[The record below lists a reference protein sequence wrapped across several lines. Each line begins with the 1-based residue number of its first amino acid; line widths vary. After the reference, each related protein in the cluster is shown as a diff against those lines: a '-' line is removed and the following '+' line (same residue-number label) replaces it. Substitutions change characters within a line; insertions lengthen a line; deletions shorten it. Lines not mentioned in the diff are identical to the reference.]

1 MSKSR
6 AQARQAFSQAMAAI
20 MDKLKRLAT
29 KWPVVVVVLGVLL
42 TVVWTGVLIWIV
54 FDLLMLT
61 SRF

>member
-1 MSKSR
+1 
-6 AQARQAFSQAMAAI
+6 MAAI